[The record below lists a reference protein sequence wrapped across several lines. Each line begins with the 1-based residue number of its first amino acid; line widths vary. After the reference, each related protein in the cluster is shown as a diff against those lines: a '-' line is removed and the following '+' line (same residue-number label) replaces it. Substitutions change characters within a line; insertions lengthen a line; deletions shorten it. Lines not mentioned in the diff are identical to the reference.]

1 VIKEKALAMKMVRQE
16 KRKAAAS
23 HRTPEYLAVFPKRKF
38 ATNKNLVK
46 KDFQQRN
53 LAWRS

>member
-16 KRKAAAS
+16 KGKAAATC
-23 HRTPEYLAVFPKRKF
+23 RTPEYLAVFPKRKF
-38 ATNKNLVK
+38 TTNKNLVK

>member
-23 HRTPEYLAVFPKRKF
+23 CRAREYLAVFPKRKF
-38 ATNKNLVK
+38 TTNKNLVK